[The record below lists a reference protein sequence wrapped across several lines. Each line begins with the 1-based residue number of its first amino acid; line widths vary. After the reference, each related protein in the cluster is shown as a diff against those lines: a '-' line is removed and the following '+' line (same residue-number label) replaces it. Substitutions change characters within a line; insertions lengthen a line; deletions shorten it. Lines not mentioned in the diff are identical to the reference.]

1 MSRPE
6 PEDSRRQQLI
16 EATIDTLADH
26 GFAATTLAGI
36 GARAGVSPG
45 LIAHYFADKDGLLE
59 ATLRSLARGLAA
71 GLAGR
76 LGGAAGARGRVQAV
90 IDTMLAPEEF
100 APRTCSVWLAF
111 WGEVPHSA
119 RLLRVQRVYQ
129 GRMLSNLRHALRQL
143 VPDTD
148 AERIARGLAAMIDGL
163 WLRATLAVPQET
175 DSATARAMASN
186 FVDAEI
192 ARCGPRVVS
201 SGEALSPAPR
211 VVHNLVGGV
220 PVRSVRTGE
229 VFSPA
234 TGVLQARVS
243 VAGPDELAQAI
254 EAARGSQPLWAA
266 LQAPVRARALA
277 RFSEGMLAR
286 AEDLAFLAARTMGTP
301 IRLAQAHVARA
312 ADDVLALAA
321 LALQQGPSG
330 SVAEWPGVVTQSA
343 PLGVLA
349 ALGGPGGDIG
359 SLARPLAAA
368 LGFGNGVV
376 LQPAMHQSAAAL
388 MLAEIAATAG
398 VPAGLLSVLHGE
410 SETQRAPV
418 AHAGLNGVLRE
429 REGPRGVIILDDAD
443 VAGAVH
449 SLRASHAGVRVFAHA
464 AIADAF
470 AVALADAL
478 GSQRVGNPL
487 EPETMLG
494 PLPSAAARDA
504 FRAGAEAMLAAG
516 GRAAGGR
523 VPLAAALPGE
533 GFFVAPSVAFV
544 DAPAHVAVPAGP
556 AFVLSAVPDDAAA
569 VAHANADRLPLVDV
583 FTQDPARG
591 WQVAGALRSVA
602 SALNG
607 RSRFPLQALVEASVQ
622 RRNVYAAASGI
633 DE

>member
-71 GLAGR
+71 SLAGR

-129 GRMLSNLRHALRQL
+129 GRMLSNLRHALRQM

-192 ARCGPRVVS
+192 ARCGPRVVVPAAS
-201 SGEALSPAPR
+201 SSSSPR
-211 VVHNLVGGV
+211 VIHNLVGGV
-220 PVRSVRTGE
+220 PVRSARTVE
-229 VFSPA
+229 VFNPA
-234 TGVLQARVS
+234 TGGLQARVS
-243 VAGPDELAQAI
+243 AAGPDELAQAI
-254 EAARGSQPLWAA
+254 EAARGSQPSWAA
-266 LQAPVRARALA
+266 LPALVRARALV

-286 AEDLAFLAARTMGTP
+286 AEDLVFLAARTMGTP
-301 IRLAQAHVARA
+301 VRLAQAHVSRA

-321 LALQQGPSG
+321 WAMRQGPSG
-330 SVAEWPGVVTQSA
+330 AVAQWPRPVTQCA

-368 LGFGNGVV
+368 LGAGNGVV

-388 MLAEIAATAG
+388 MLAEIAADTG

-410 SETQRAPV
+410 AETQHALV
-418 AHAGLNGVLRE
+418 AHAGLGGVLRD
-429 REGPRGVIILDDAD
+429 REGPRGVIVLNDAD

-449 SLRASHAGVRVFAHA
+449 SLRASRAGARVFLHA
-464 AIADAF
+464 AIAEAF
-470 AVALADAL
+470 AMALADAL
-478 GSQRVGNPL
+478 AAQRMGDPS

-494 PLPSAAARDA
+494 PLPSAVARDA
-504 FRAGAEAMLAAG
+504 FRAGVEAMLAAG
-516 GRAAGGR
+516 GRAVAGR
-523 VPLAAALPGE
+523 APLAAVLPGQ
-533 GFFVAPSVAFV
+533 GFFVAPSVVFV
-544 DAPAHVAVPAGP
+544 DALAHVTVPAGP

-569 VAHANADRLPLVDV
+569 VAHANAARLPLVDV
-583 FTQDPARG
+583 FTQDTARG
-591 WQVAGALRSVA
+591 WQVVGALRSVA

-607 RSRFPLQALVEASVQ
+607 RSRFPLQALVEASIQ
-622 RRNVYAAASGI
+622 RRNVYAAASEI